1 MPQPRRQQATVSRQ
15 EKIERLQA
23 AAISVIASRGMTE
36 ASTRAIANQ
45 AGLNLAA
52 VHYAFDGKDDL
63 LISVLES
70 VLKATRTLITAV
82 ALDCKSAQAAID
94 AMAQAYWDHATQQP
108 DLQRVNFELALYAL
122 TNNEYRERS
131 QQQFSAFHEHVANIF
146 KPLLPQW
153 SEQQLAVLTVACISA
168 MEGLA
173 VQFLVMQNKETCEM
187 ALAFNVKALQLLCE
201 NPPILAG

>member
-1 MPQPRRQQATVSRQ
+1 MPQPRRQQPAVSRQ
-15 EKIERLQA
+15 EKVERLQT

-36 ASTRAIANQ
+36 ASTRAIASE

-70 VLKATRTLITAV
+70 VLKNTRILITTV
-82 ALDCKSAQAAID
+82 ALDCESAEAAIA
-94 AMAQAYWDHATQQP
+94 AMAKAYWNHATQYP

-122 TNNEYRERS
+122 TNSEYRERS
-131 QQQFSAFHEHVANIF
+131 QQQFAAFHEHVTNIF

-173 VQFLVMQNKETCEM
+173 VQFLVMQNKETCDM
-187 ALAFNVKALQLLCE
+187 ALALNVKALQLLCE
-201 NPPILAG
+201 NPPLLTG